1 MAAIN
6 DATAVVK
13 NFKIDSNDTWK
24 DTIVT
29 NDRAEAAI
37 NLTDF
42 NLFLTI
48 KRGSVVKEILS
59 LDAGLSLGQNSNE
72 VNIEKLITL
81 PPNEYNYRVRAVH
94 TTSGYTFSII
104 KGMLTINED

>member
-29 NDRAEAAI
+29 NDKVGTAI
-37 NLTDF
+37 DLTRF
-42 NLFLTI
+42 NLFLVI
-48 KRGSVVKEILS
+48 KRGSVVKETLA
-59 LDAGLSLGQNSNE
+59 LDEGLSLGQNTNE
-72 VNIEKLITL
+72 VNIDKLIKL
-81 PPNEYNYRVRAVH
+81 PPNEYNYRLRAVH
-94 TTSGYTFSII
+94 TTTGYTFSII
-104 KGMLTINED
+104 KGTLTINED